1 MSKYLEFLLEEAVV
15 ENDWENYFSGLF
27 EKISHLSNFFEI
39 EDNILI
45 HHCARKIHLLR
56 SLKYSAAFYLGR
68 KDLDSAFYKIEEFSK
83 EVQKIFYYFLLSNP
97 FTANPKYF
105 YLDLI
110 YSCQE
115 LTFSLVLLANSP
127 IYQESK
133 VEMQSGFVFLSEFF
147 LFFGLYFISVSLE
160 SWILLG
166 QIADELLEILRRNHN
181 SKSMIISQNID
192 YIQIFGNLR
201 LLTEGF
207 SDFKQKNMKS
217 LKKNDVYSDM
227 FHINSSAEYER
238 NFNCSTLEEID
249 FKQFLFKMVIK
260 YLATAYIKQNLK
272 MEIKKAFEFDK
283 DDFSYDQNQFQI
295 ENILFF
301 IDSFEEKSYKALK
314 CIFNKFGS
322 GELNS
327 YLEDLKKIINVCH
340 LFKFFIIYYPSYIY
354 YFYVFI

>member
-1 MSKYLEFLLEEAVV
+1 MEEAVV
-15 ENDWENYFSGLF
+15 ENDWENYFFGLF
-27 EKISHLSNFFEI
+27 EKISHLSKFFEI
-39 EDNILI
+39 EENILI

-68 KDLDSAFYKIEEFSK
+68 KDLDNALYKMEEFSK
-83 EVQKIFYYFLLSNP
+83 EVQKIFYYFLFSNP
-97 FTANPKYF
+97 FTADPKYF

-127 IYQESK
+127 IYQEQQI
-133 VEMQSGFVFLSEFF
+133 ETQSGFIFLNQFF
-147 LFFGLYFISVSLE
+147 VFFGLYFISVSLE

-166 QIADELLEILRRNHN
+166 QIADELLEILRRDHN
-181 SKSMIISQNID
+181 SKNMIFSQNID

-201 LLTEGF
+201 LMTENF
-207 SDFKQKNMKS
+207 SNFKQKNMKS
-217 LKKNDVYSDM
+217 LKKNDIYSDM
-227 FHINSSAEYER
+227 FHINTSAQYEQ
-238 NFNCSTLEEID
+238 NFNCSTLKEID

-272 MEIKKAFEFDK
+272 LEIKKAFEIIK

-301 IDSFEEKSYKALK
+301 IDAFEEKSYKSLK
-314 CIFNKFGS
+314 SIFNKFGA
-322 GELNS
+322 GELSS
-327 YLEDLKKIINVCH
+327 YLQDLKKIIKV
-340 LFKFFIIYYPSYIY
+340 IILH
-354 YFYVFI
+354 FYTKIIIFYRILCI